1 MGRTRVCERST
12 DADGGDIFNSR
23 LKRSTIQRTY
33 YAKGMRMTVQTLKMG
48 GKKFVVIPEREFRR
62 LQKKAE
68 ELSTQEKGD
77 IEEAKRREHEPSVPI
92 ESILISH
99 SGRKKP

>member
-1 MGRTRVCERST
+1 
-12 DADGGDIFNSR
+12 
-23 LKRSTIQRTY
+23 
-33 YAKGMRMTVQTLKMG
+33 MG

-77 IEEAKRREHEPSVPI
+77 IAEARRREHEPSVPL
-92 ESILISH
+92 ESV
-99 SGRKKP
+99 RKRLGL